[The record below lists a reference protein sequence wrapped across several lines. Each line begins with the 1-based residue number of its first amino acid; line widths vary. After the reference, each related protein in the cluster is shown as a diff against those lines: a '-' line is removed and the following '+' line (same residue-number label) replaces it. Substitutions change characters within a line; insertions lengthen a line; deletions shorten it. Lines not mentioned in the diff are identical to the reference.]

1 MKSLASSTTTRAML
15 GSSVTT
21 TSSSCSRVRARA
33 STSMTMR
40 IGPPKFF
47 NTRSDRAMKKA
58 RLLTTIEPL
67 KRGLE
72 CDEETSEQV
81 DNLCQ
86 ALEKVNPTAEPL
98 ASDLVNGQ
106 WRLVYTTSES
116 ILGKKKKKFLQ
127 PSGPIYQTI
136 DAESLKARNQETGP
150 LYNRVDAVLIP
161 EENSVSKVKVQFKTF
176 RILGLIPIKAPASA
190 RGELDITYLDE
201 DMRICRGDKGNLFV
215 LLMEDPSVRLR

>member
-1 MKSLASSTTTRAML
+1 
-15 GSSVTT
+15 
-21 TSSSCSRVRARA
+21 
-33 STSMTMR
+33 
-40 IGPPKFF
+40 
-47 NTRSDRAMKKA
+47 MKKA

-67 KRGLE
+67 KRGLD
-72 CDEETSEQV
+72 CDGEQQEQV
-81 DNLCQ
+81 DSLCQ

-116 ILGKKKKKFLQ
+116 ILGKNKKKFLQ
-127 PSGPIYQTI
+127 PKGPIYQTI

-150 LYNRVDAVLIP
+150 LYNRVDAVLVP
-161 EENSVSKVKVQFKTF
+161 EENSTSKVKVQFKTF
-176 RILGLIPIKAPASA
+176 RLLGLIPVKAPESA

-215 LLMEDPSVRLR
+215 LLMEDPSVRIR